1 MAKYFSGMAS
11 AVTVLTALQCT
22 SANVHAQQSKNEAED
37 NRSLSVALEEIIV
50 TAQRRSETMEKT
62 PVSISVLGSDALEQ
76 QAIVSELDLQT
87 ALPGLTVKAGQSANQ
102 LNFSIRGQTVD
113 SFSSSRPSVLPY
125 FNEIQVGGS
134 ASTAFYD
141 LASVQVLKGPQGTL
155 FGRNSTGGAVLFST
169 AKPSNTL
176 EGYASI
182 WGGNYD
188 EVKAEGAVNIPIV
201 EDKVLLRLSGFY
213 QSRDG
218 YQYNIFNQSRLG
230 DVQRENARVSLTVN
244 PTTAI
249 SNELVID
256 YAKSEGNNITSV
268 AYNAFEIGTGNPFV
282 PANFLYSP
290 LVDTAF
296 GDGAWDA
303 FLAAHPGADPEGW
316 VASVEKQQQRGPF
329 RVNVDAPNFHSAENL
344 LVSNITT
351 FDLGNDMQIKNIIG
365 YTHMKSSNASE
376 FDGTPFPSDDNG
388 DKGRGGTLEQ
398 FSEEIQL
405 LGEAFDGQLSYVTG
419 LYYSDEKD
427 HTRSLSVLFDLTPA
441 APPVNQINDGVTS
454 NETYAGYAQ
463 GTLDLDNIVGVEGL
477 AFTLGGR
484 YSSEEVTFY
493 RRSED
498 VFIASPAPAGAV
510 FVNPLTDTFDQFS
523 WTIGLQQQLN
533 DELLLYANSRRSFR
547 SGGFN
552 YFAPPL
558 EGFGNDGGGEYQEET
573 ATDLEIGAKF
583 KGELGGV
590 PVRMNVAVYQM
601 WIDEIQRSNYVQIFG
616 TLAGITVN
624 VPEAEI
630 SGLEIDAEFR
640 PASWLSVGGA
650 VNYTDASFTDNE
662 VSVLGN
668 PVVEFGP
675 YPDTPEW
682 SASLFADIS
691 FAINDRLDGSLRADF
706 YHQTSMYFSSTHDTL
721 NPGTEIPGY
730 SVTNVRLAVE
740 DAESGW
746 SVAGYVKNAFD
757 ETYYVGGIGFASLFA
772 VNTVI
777 PGAPRTYMLEAR
789 YKF

>member
-1 MAKYFSGMAS
+1 MGTFYSRVAS
-11 AVTVLTALQCT
+11 AVTVLTTLQCM
-22 SANVHAQQSKNEAED
+22 SGIANAQQPESQPEGDHSN
-37 NRSLSVALEEIIV
+37 VLEEIIV
-50 TAQRRSETMEKT
+50 TAQRRSETMERT
-62 PVSISVLGSDALEQ
+62 PVSISVISSDTLEQ
-76 QAIVSELDLQT
+76 RAIVSELDLQT
-87 ALPGLTVKAGQSANQ
+87 ALPGLTVKAGQSANA
-102 LNFSIRGQTVD
+102 LNFSLRGQTVD

-169 AKPSNTL
+169 AKPTNTVG
-176 EGYASI
+176 GYASI

-188 EVKAEGAVNIPIV
+188 EIKAEGAVNIPIV
-201 EDKVLLRLSGFY
+201 DDKILLRLSGFY
-213 QSRDG
+213 QRRDG
-218 YQYNIFNQSRLG
+218 YQYNIFDQSRLG
-230 DVQRENARVSLTVN
+230 DVRRENFRISLTVN
-244 PTTAI
+244 PTPEI
-249 SNELVID
+249 SNELVVD
-256 YAKSEGNNITSV
+256 YGQSGGNNITSV
-268 AYNAFEIGTGNPFV
+268 AYNTFPVGTGNPFV

-290 LVDTAF
+290 AVDTAF

-303 FLAAHPGADPEGW
+303 FLALHPGADPEGW

-329 RVNVDAPNFHSAENL
+329 RVNVDAPNFHSAENF

-351 FDLGNDMQIKNIIG
+351 FYLGNDMQIRNIIG

-388 DKGRGGTLEQ
+388 TEGRGGTLEQ

-427 HTRSLSVLFDLTPA
+427 QTLSVSKLFDLSPA
-441 APPVNQINDGVTS
+441 APEVTQVNDGETS

-477 AFTLGGR
+477 ALTLGGR
-484 YSSEEVTFY
+484 YSSEEVSFL
-493 RRSED
+493 RGPED
-498 VFIASPAPAGAV
+498 VFIANPAPEGAV
-510 FVNPLTDTFDQFS
+510 FLNPLSDSFDQFS
-523 WTIGLQQQLN
+523 WTIGLQQEVN

-558 EGFGNDGGGEYQEET
+558 AGFGNDGGSEYQEET
-573 ATDLEIGAKF
+573 ATDLELGAKF

-590 PVRMNVAVYQM
+590 PVRMNLAVYQM
-601 WIDEIQRSNYVQIFG
+601 WIDEVQRSNYVQVFG

-630 SGLEIDAEFR
+630 SGVEIDAEFI
-640 PASWLSVGGA
+640 PTNWLSVGGA
-650 VNYTDASFTDNE
+650 VNYTDARFTDNN
-662 VSVLGN
+662 VAVLGN
-668 PVVEFGP
+668 PAVAFGP

-730 SVTNVRLAVE
+730 SVTNLRLGIE

-746 SVAGYVKNAFD
+746 SLAAYLKNAFD

-777 PGAPRTYMLEAR
+777 PGTPRIYMLEAR